1 MVNFGPPSTL
11 IPVRHIKNVL
21 VMYSPICEK
30 KNKNHSPWWGR
41 MQCILKHNTGYDR
54 SDLPEILSGWFMKP
68 NSLSKT
74 PLVCLAVCFYHKLF
88 LVIKSFKIQ
97 EPLKRSLFTISL
109 FNIDKATFSWI
120 EQSKIKTCILKY
132 ASNSFYNEGIFFIM
146 RASSFLVFLGSVL
159 LPLQA

>member
-1 MVNFGPPSTL
+1 
-11 IPVRHIKNVL
+11 
-21 VMYSPICEK
+21 MYSPICEK

-97 EPLKRSLFTISL
+97 EPLKRSLLTISL

-120 EQSKIKTCILKY
+120 EQTKIKTCILKY
-132 ASNSFYNEGIFFIM
+132 ASNSFYNEGIFFL
-146 RASSFLVFLGSVL
+146 SFLVFLGSVL